1 MDYISEAADH
11 VLDEFEETHSYV
23 VLDDD
28 REFVSKH
35 DDYDDAVKAA
45 EDLGNNAIVTVWLDD

>member
-1 MDYISEAADH
+1 MNIEIIKDN
-11 VLDEFEETHSYV
+11 EFEETHSYV

-35 DDYDDAVKAA
+35 DDYDDALKAA
-45 EDLGNNAIVTVWLDD
+45 KDLGNDAIVTVWLDD